1 MTRFTYQHLV
11 ELVEG
16 DAELIAQLVEIGV
29 IERGDGDVVRV
40 DIEHVLVARTLIRDF
55 EIDAAAIDVILK
67 LRDELSRAR
76 ARIAELER
84 RLPSG

>member
-40 DIEHVLVARTLIRDF
+40 DIEHVRVARPLIRDF

-76 ARIAELER
+76 ARIAELEKR
-84 RLPSG
+84 